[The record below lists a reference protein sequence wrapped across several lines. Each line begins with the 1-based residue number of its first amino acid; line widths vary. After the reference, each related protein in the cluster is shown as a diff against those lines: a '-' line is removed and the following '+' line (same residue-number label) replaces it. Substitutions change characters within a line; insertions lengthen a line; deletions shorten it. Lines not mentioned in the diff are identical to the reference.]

1 MAENAIAVMIE
12 EAVETE
18 GRVVAIEEAVAVR
31 EVVET
36 EEVAIE
42 ETKAIY
48 SASQEDGII
57 NFQN

>member
-1 MAENAIAVMIE
+1 MVENAIAMMIE
-12 EAVETE
+12 EAAATE
-18 GRVVAIEEAVAVR
+18 DQVVAIEEAVAAR
-31 EVVET
+31 EAVET